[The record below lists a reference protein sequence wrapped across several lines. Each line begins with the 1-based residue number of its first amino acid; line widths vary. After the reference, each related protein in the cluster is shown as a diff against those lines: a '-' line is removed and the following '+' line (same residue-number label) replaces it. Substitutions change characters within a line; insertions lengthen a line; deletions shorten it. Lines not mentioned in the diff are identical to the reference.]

1 MSQSIYSGY
10 PPELT
15 PDRQQLLVTAVKNW
29 AIQHDLTVLSP
40 PSAISA
46 ETGTNEA
53 VPTNAPVTLFPSPF
67 PRACF
72 AEATALQAIYNKLY
86 ASITCDEEWLG
97 DIVQG

>member
-1 MSQSIYSGY
+1 MSQSIYSDY

-15 PDRQQLLVTAVKNW
+15 QDRQQLLVTAVKNW
-29 AIQHDLTVLSP
+29 AIQHDLTVLPP

-46 ETGTNEA
+46 RTGTNE

-72 AEATALQAIYNKLY
+72 KEAMALQAIYNKLY
-86 ASITCDEEWLG
+86 ASVTCDEEWLR